1 MSYKFSFAD
10 NAVYSSTDVNNI
22 TKRLV
27 TAGVEDSFVD
37 GVAYNVSKLN
47 EAGRIIY
54 TSGAVPESC
63 LSLKVTK
70 YSDTEILINPGTA
83 FFNDGSVIEI
93 EDGGEIMSYVKDAVN
108 YVYLKNNLESANVS
122 YPYCGT
128 EAPEGDYVML
138 ATISETGVI
147 TDERTYARGKL
158 PGYQSLADT
167 AVLLH
172 ETVEVDVTGY
182 HFVSGEVSFDVGANT
197 FEYIVSYSFLGGKND
212 RENLAIYRISDGE
225 IISFYRKT
233 GSDSI
238 FDSAAMRVFSN
249 SARSRIDATPTLVDG
264 ILKFEFEGFFPNE
277 DVGEVGDTFKFNLDL
292 ILI

>member
-10 NAVYSSTDVNNI
+10 NEVYSSTDVNNI

-27 TAGVEDSFVD
+27 TAGVEDIFVD
-37 GVAYNVSKLN
+37 GMAYNVSKFN
-47 EAGRIIY
+47 EVGRLIY
-54 TSGAVPESC
+54 TSGAVPESR

-147 TDERTYARGKL
+147 TDERIYARGRL

-167 AVLLH
+167 AMLLH
-172 ETVEVDVTGY
+172 ETVKLDVTEP
-182 HFVSGEVSFDVGANT
+182 HLANGEVLFDVGANNY
-197 FEYIVSYSFLGGKND
+197 EYVVSYSFKVGDKD
-212 RENLAIYRISDGE
+212 MENLAIYRISDGA
-225 IISFYRKT
+225 IISFYRKAETDSNFSST
-233 GSDSI
+233 GLC
-238 FDSAAMRVFSN
+238 VYSN
-249 SARSRIDATPTLVDG
+249 GKKSRIYATPTFVDG
-264 ILKFEFEGFFPNE
+264 VLKLEFDAFCPNE
-277 DVGEVGDTFKFNLDL
+277 DIGEAGDTYMLNLDL
-292 ILI
+292 IFI